1 MVLIPTKRNKLLL
14 QWKGPF
20 VVSDVVNKLDYRID
34 IGNNKFKTF
43 HANMLKQHVEREEI
57 EPVPDIGALAK
68 VSAAVVEEEDGYD
81 MK

>member
-1 MVLIPTKRNKLLL
+1 M

-43 HANMLKQHVEREEI
+43 HANMLKQYVEREI

-68 VSAAVVEEEDGYD
+68 VSAAVVEEEYGYD
-81 MK
+81 RLDVEDDSF